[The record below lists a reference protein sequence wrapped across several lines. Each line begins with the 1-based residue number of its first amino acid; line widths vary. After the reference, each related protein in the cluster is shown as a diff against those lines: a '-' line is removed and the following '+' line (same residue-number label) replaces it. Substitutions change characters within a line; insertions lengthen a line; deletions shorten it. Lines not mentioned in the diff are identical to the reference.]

1 MCYGHLYKEFADLKL
16 ILSRKTWN
24 RAGLNPIKTDYA
36 NAKIL
41 SIGSW
46 SVKEEQKKMNSTW
59 VLINCIIYLLF
70 IYMSPDTPI
79 PILSLKTIPVETN
92 LSPLKSFRFIKSKNF
107 IFREDCYDHPLFGN
121 QVLSLL
127 DKLVSFLT

>member
-1 MCYGHLYKEFADLKL
+1 MCSGHLYKEFADLKL
-16 ILSRKTWN
+16 DSQQK
-24 RAGLNPIKTDYA
+24 DMEE
-36 NAKIL
+36 
-41 SIGSW
+41 SW
-46 SVKEEQKKMNSTW
+46 SVKEEQKKMYNTW
-59 VLINCIIYLLF
+59 VLIICIHIYVLF
-70 IYMSPDTPI
+70 IYMSHATPI

-107 IFREDCYDHPLFGN
+107 IFREDCYDRPLFGN